1 MITCGWDGEE
11 PAKQIIGL
19 RSDNEST
26 EEVEIVDILR
36 SDGDW
41 SANDADKTD
50 DVDEDLGDVSG
61 IASPVKTEPEVVETD
76 HLCAVEFC
84 DLKVPL
90 PNDVVITDDD
100 TSDG

>member
-1 MITCGWDGEE
+1 MVTRGWDGEE
-11 PAKQIIGL
+11 PAKQIIGP

-41 SANDADKTD
+41 SANGADETD
-50 DVDEDLGDVSG
+50 DVDENPGDVSG
-61 IASPVKTEPEVVETD
+61 IASPVETEPEVVGTGR
-76 HLCAVEFC
+76 LCAVEFC

-100 TSDG
+100 ASDG